1 MEHSIQDQ
9 LYLRLLGAL
18 FAHTSEGGW
27 QSLRYLRLH
36 HLVESLAHLLFMRLY
51 LTHSGDVALGDL
63 VVILH
68 IVLQALVVIVRH
80 FFAGNGA
87 DF

>member
-1 MEHSIQDQ
+1 
-9 LYLRLLGAL
+9 
-18 FAHTSEGGW
+18 
-27 QSLRYLRLH
+27 
-36 HLVESLAHLLFMRLY
+36 MRLY